1 MLYVAAMFVHIYM
14 GTIGVEGAF
23 EAMADGNVD
32 VNWAKERHSLW
43 YEEEMQ
49 AGAGQRPGDAAGRIT
64 GISIRDK
71 NARPCGRAFCYK
83 GAMRIIG
90 LAGWSGSGKTT
101 LIKKLIP
108 RLIARGIS
116 VSTLKHAHHGFDLDQ
131 PGKDSFFHRT
141 AGATEVIISSAKRW
155 AILHE
160 LREQPEWDMAALVG
174 KMSPVDLV
182 LVEGF
187 KRDAFPKLEIH
198 RIANGKP
205 LIHPEDP
212 HIVAVASDSA
222 LPAARVPVIDLNDIE
237 AIADLLLKHAVP
249 IGAGRIRER
258 LMAQLTDD
266 CFAFSG
272 PLLPL
277 EDMERLIGERVAP
290 VAETER
296 VALARRARPR
306 DRRRREGAGRS
317 AAVR

>member
-1 MLYVAAMFVHIYM
+1 MH
-14 GTIGVEGAF
+14 
-23 EAMADGNVD
+23 
-32 VNWAKERHSLW
+32 
-43 YEEEMQ
+43 
-49 AGAGQRPGDAAGRIT
+49 
-64 GISIRDK
+64 
-71 NARPCGRAFCYK
+71 
-83 GAMRIIG
+83 IIG

-108 RLIARGIS
+108 RLIARGIA

-160 LREQPEWDMAALVG
+160 LREQPEWDLAALVG

-222 LPAARVPVIDLNDIE
+222 LPAAQVPVVDLNDIE

-249 IGAGRIRER
+249 I
-258 LMAQLTDD
+258 
-266 CFAFSG
+266 
-272 PLLPL
+272 
-277 EDMERLIGERVAP
+277 
-290 VAETER
+290 
-296 VALARRARPR
+296 
-306 DRRRREGAGRS
+306 
-317 AAVR
+317 

>member
-1 MLYVAAMFVHIYM
+1 
-14 GTIGVEGAF
+14 
-23 EAMADGNVD
+23 
-32 VNWAKERHSLW
+32 
-43 YEEEMQ
+43 
-49 AGAGQRPGDAAGRIT
+49 
-64 GISIRDK
+64 
-71 NARPCGRAFCYK
+71 
-83 GAMRIIG
+83 MRIIG

-212 HIVAVASDSA
+212 HIVAVASDTA
-222 LPAARVPVIDLNDIE
+222 LPQAKVPVVDLNHTE

-249 IGAGRIRER
+249 IGA
-258 LMAQLTDD
+258 A
-266 CFAFSG
+266 
-272 PLLPL
+272 
-277 EDMERLIGERVAP
+277 
-290 VAETER
+290 
-296 VALARRARPR
+296 
-306 DRRRREGAGRS
+306 
-317 AAVR
+317 